1 MIVAWWPFVIA
12 LIAIVGASFQIRSLR
27 QGDARFR
34 MEKERLRLMKARA
47 GLHPVVEERV
57 RALRQ
62 WVEDNGLQDRLV
74 VDDFGHLHARPTYAE
89 DIF

>member
-12 LIAIVGASFQIRSLR
+12 LIAIVGAAFQIRGLR

-34 MEKERLRLMKARA
+34 MEKERHRLMKARA

-62 WVEDNGLQDRLV
+62 WVEDNDLPLV
-74 VDDFGHLHARPTYAE
+74 VDDFGRLHARPTYAAE